1 LYCRCCA
8 RRAKKRSKNRAV
20 AKTVVAGTIVA
31 EAAQAKAGRFDPVDA
46 KRSGGRF
53 YDPDAPQSAARE
65 EEGMKVRTQAW
76 TWCKRF
82 ALASLLLVAGFTPAA
97 VWAQQYPAQDIHFI
111 CAFPPGSGADVLVRY
126 FADKV
131 RPLTG
136 KNIIVENRSGAGGN
150 IAIEYVARAKPD
162 GYTVFVHGASGTAAS
177 MSLFKKPPVDVA
189 KTIQVVSTIN
199 RQPFMVLVDAKSPHK
214 TLADLTAAMKPKG
227 NKASYATAAPFG
239 TVVGEIYKLGTGIQA
254 VEVPYKNAIDSLN
267 DQLSGAIDYAV
278 HDPVYALAEQRKG
291 ELRIL
296 AVSTAER
303 LKANPDFPTLKEL
316 GISDLNMM
324 GWWAAM
330 VPQGTPKPVT
340 DQINKWFDQVV
351 GSEETKQFL
360 ASFGGDQL
368 IMSPDEAQAL
378 FLKEISNW
386 ADYVRVAKI
395 VPAG

>member
-1 LYCRCCA
+1 MRNNNWKLP
-8 RRAKKRSKNRAV
+8 SKA
-20 AKTVVAGTIVA
+20 
-31 EAAQAKAGRFDPVDA
+31 
-46 KRSGGRF
+46 
-53 YDPDAPQSAARE
+53 
-65 EEGMKVRTQAW
+65 
-76 TWCKRF
+76 
-82 ALASLLLVAGFTPAA
+82 LLLAAGLGLVPVLAQ
-97 VWAQQYPAQDIHFI
+97 AQQYPAQDIHFI

-136 KNIIVENRSGAGGN
+136 KSVIVENRSGAGGN

-162 GYTVFVHGASGTAAS
+162 GYTVFVHGASGVAAS
-177 MSLFKKPPVDVA
+177 MSLFKKPPVDVG

-199 RQPFMVLVDAKSPHK
+199 RQPFMVLVDAKSPIK
-214 TLADLTAAMKPKG
+214 TLAELTAAMKPKG

-239 TVVGEIYKLGTGIQA
+239 TVVGEIYKRGTGVEA

-267 DQLSGAIDYAV
+267 DQLSGAIDYSV

-296 AVSTAER
+296 AVSTSER

-316 GISDLNMM
+316 GVSDLNMM

-330 VPQGTPKPVT
+330 VPQGTPKPVA
-340 DQINKWFDQVV
+340 DQINKWFDEVV
-351 GSEETKQFL
+351 GSDETRKFL

-368 IMSPDEAQAL
+368 IMPPDQAQAL
-378 FLKEISNW
+378 FLKEIGNW
-386 ADYVRVAKI
+386 AEYVRIARI